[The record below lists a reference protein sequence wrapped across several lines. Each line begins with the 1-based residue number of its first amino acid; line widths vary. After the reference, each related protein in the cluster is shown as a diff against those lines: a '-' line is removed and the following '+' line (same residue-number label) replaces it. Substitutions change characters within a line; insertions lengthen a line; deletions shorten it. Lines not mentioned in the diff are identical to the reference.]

1 MEREFQQATSTS
13 TPTSC
18 DVTVIGG
25 GLAGKAAAMHLAR
38 AGLRVIC
45 LEPGEARRQ
54 MVGESLDWSAPA
66 LLSDLDLP
74 MEHLVGERFATWK
87 LHVILKTRDG
97 CSEDYVPTP
106 WLAGPPF
113 HIELRTLHVDR
124 IRLDDEL
131 LKKTIDSGVTVV
143 KEKVVSVE
151 RDGQK
156 IAAVQTDRGNRFSSP
171 WFIDASGFA
180 TSLLAREF
188 KLGAIDFG
196 PAKVAMWSYFP
207 VTESIEGTTL
217 HMDPAANEYLDWTW
231 EIPINPE
238 LISVGYVAS
247 GAAIK
252 AKRES
257 GRTVEEIFLQQLEKF
272 PRFAELLQNKTMGE
286 LNVTSFRCRAH
297 HGIAG
302 PNWLIAGEAASMV
315 DPITANGVTAALR
328 QAAEA
333 SELILKYR
341 QRATLPWRARFCYNA
356 RVMQL
361 AKFFNSGIERI
372 VYEAPVRNR
381 LGMGRSGTVYT
392 SPAWS
397 MNVVYA
403 RLQPK
408 GMISTFLF
416 GLGLAVFRFG
426 SWLTYE
432 ICKRRNSVTAAAN

>member
-1 MEREFQQATSTS
+1 MEREFQNATSS
-13 TPTSC
+13 SC

-25 GLAGKAAAMHLAR
+25 GLAGKAAAMNLAR

-45 LEPGEARRQ
+45 LEPGEVRRQ

-66 LLSDLDLP
+66 LLSDLDLS
-74 MEHLVGERFATWK
+74 MEHLVGEQSATWK

-131 LKKTIDSGVTVV
+131 LKKTIDSGVTMVH
-143 KEKVVSVE
+143 EKVVSIE

-156 IAAVQTDRGNRFSSP
+156 VTAVQTDRGNRFSSP

-188 KLGAIDFG
+188 RLETIPFG

-217 HMDPAANEYLDWTW
+217 HMDPAESEYLDWIW

-238 LISVGYVAS
+238 SISVGYVSASSAIKTKRAS
-247 GAAIK
+247 GL
-252 AKRES
+252 
-257 GRTVEEIFLQQLEKF
+257 TVEEIFRKQLEKF
-272 PRFAELLQNKTMGE
+272 PRFAEMLQNKTMGE

-297 HGIAG
+297 NGIAG

-333 SELILKYR
+333 TGLILKYR
-341 QRATLPWRARFCYNA
+341 KRATLPWRARFCYNA

-361 AKFFNSGIERI
+361 SKFFNTGIERI
-372 VYEAPVRNR
+372 VYETPVRNR

-408 GMISTFLF
+408 GMISTSLF
-416 GLGLAVFRFG
+416 GLSLAVFRFG
-426 SWLTYE
+426 SWLTYV
-432 ICKRRNSVTAAAN
+432 ICKRRNSFTAEAN